1 MHVLYSLGYTDDLVD
16 EAVIS
21 SRGRRG
27 RERRLPTVEA
37 GRMILQ
43 YLMYK
48 QRVGE
53 MPVHKTDTERSVMA
67 WPAKL
72 HPRARRK
79 GGRSANERLPRN

>member
-1 MHVLYSLGYTDDLVD
+1 VHVLCSLGYTDDLVD

-48 QRVGE
+48 QRVGGCLYIRQ
-53 MPVHKTDTERSVMA
+53 TQ
-67 WPAKL
+67 
-72 HPRARRK
+72 K
-79 GGRSANERLPRN
+79 GA